1 MIEPDESDEVEEPTL
16 SDQLEAWLQSDRRKT
31 VGDLVETFGPG
42 SFSILFVVL
51 MAFPALPLPT
61 GGVSHVLEAVAML
74 LALELIVGRREVWLP
89 RRWQDKELKGITGPR
104 FGNALLK
111 RIRWF
116 EKFSKPRL
124 TRLFDLRVTSI
135 LFGLIVFGFSL
146 AAFLAPPFSGL
157 DTLPAL
163 GVVVLSLGILLSDA
177 VIAGIGIAIGAGGIG
192 LVVGLS
198 SAILKLL

>member
-1 MIEPDESDEVEEPTL
+1 MIEPDESDEAEEPTL

-124 TRLFDLRVTSI
+124 TRLFDLRVT
-135 LFGLIVFGFSL
+135 
-146 AAFLAPPFSGL
+146 
-157 DTLPAL
+157 
-163 GVVVLSLGILLSDA
+163 
-177 VIAGIGIAIGAGGIG
+177 
-192 LVVGLS
+192 
-198 SAILKLL
+198 